1 MNYFEQE
8 LRRLFGNDANITD
21 KKFVGRAFFGKLTDN
36 LRVRVEFVTL
46 GTADHY
52 EAIKATII
60 NRNDGPVDALALR
73 LSDLVGKKMVSN
85 PNFKDGIAPYIW
97 KYGDK
102 IEWYVYKPTK
112 EDYDQISG
120 ALNDYFNVF
129 REPTQ
134 EMEQSGQ
141 NESGLT
147 IQCM

>member
-21 KKFVGRAFFGKLTDN
+21 KKFVGRAFFGKLTEN

-46 GTADHY
+46 GRADHY

-73 LSDLVGKKMVSN
+73 LSDLIGKKMVSN
-85 PNFKDGIAPYIW
+85 PNFRDGIAPYIW

-112 EDYDQISG
+112 ADYDQISG

-141 NESGLT
+141 SESGLT
-147 IQCM
+147 MQGM

>member
-21 KKFVGRAFFGKLTDN
+21 KRFVGRAFFGKLTDN

-52 EAIKATII
+52 EAIKATVI
-60 NRNDGPVDALALR
+60 NRNDGPVDALTLR
-73 LSDLVGKKMVSN
+73 FSDLLGKKMVSN
-85 PNFKDGIAPYIW
+85 PNFRDGIAPYIW

-112 EDYDQISG
+112 ADYDQISG

-134 EMEQSGQ
+134 EMEQSGH

-147 IQCM
+147 MQGM

>member
-21 KKFVGRAFFGKLTDN
+21 KKFVGRAFFGKLTDS

-60 NRNDGPVDALALR
+60 NRNDGPVDALAIR
-73 LSDLVGKKMVSN
+73 LSDLIGKKMVSN
-85 PNFKDGIAPYIW
+85 PNFRDGIAPYIW

-112 EDYDQISG
+112 ADYNQISG

-141 NESGLT
+141 SESGLT
-147 IQCM
+147 MQGM

>member
-21 KKFVGRAFFGKLTDN
+21 KRFVGRTFFGKLTDI
-36 LRVRVEFVTL
+36 LRVRVEFITL

-73 LSDLVGKKMVSN
+73 LSDLIGKKMVSN
-85 PNFKDGIAPYIW
+85 PNFRDGIAPYIW

-112 EDYDQISG
+112 ADYDQISG

-134 EMEQSGQ
+134 DMEQSGQ
-141 NESGLT
+141 SESGLT
-147 IQCM
+147 MQGI

>member
-73 LSDLVGKKMVSN
+73 LSDLIGKKMVSN
-85 PNFKDGIAPYIW
+85 PNFRDGITPYIW

-112 EDYDQISG
+112 ADYDQISG

-134 EMEQSGQ
+134 ELEQSGQ
-141 NESGLT
+141 SERGLT
-147 IQCM
+147 MQGM

>member
-21 KKFVGRAFFGKLTDN
+21 KKFVGRAFFGRLTDN
-36 LRVRVEFVTL
+36 LRVRVEFVAL

-60 NRNDGPVDALALR
+60 NRKDGPVDALAIR
-73 LSDLVGKKMVSN
+73 LSDLIGKKMVSN

-102 IEWYVYKPTK
+102 IEWYVYKPTNV
-112 EDYDQISG
+112 DYDKISES
-120 ALNDYFNVF
+120 LNDYFNVF
-129 REPTQ
+129 RESTQ

-141 NESGLT
+141 SERGMT
-147 IQCM
+147 MQGM

>member
-8 LRRLFGNDANITD
+8 LRRLFGNDAAISD
-21 KKFVGRAFFGKLTDN
+21 KRFVGRAFFGKLTDN

-46 GTADHY
+46 GRADHY

-60 NRNDGPVDALALR
+60 NRNDGPVDALAIR
-73 LSDLVGKKMVSN
+73 LSDLIGKKMVSN
-85 PNFKDGIAPYIW
+85 PNFRDGIAPYIW

-102 IEWYVYKPTK
+102 IEWYVYKPVK
-112 EDYDQISG
+112 ADYDQISES
-120 ALNDYFNVF
+120 LNDYFNVF

-147 IQCM
+147 IECM

>member
-46 GTADHY
+46 GTADKY
-52 EAIKATII
+52 EAIKATVI
-60 NRNDGPVDALALR
+60 NRNDGPVDALTLR
-73 LSDLVGKKMVSN
+73 FSDLLGKKMVSN
-85 PNFKDGIAPYIW
+85 QNFRDGIAPYIW

-102 IEWYVYKPTK
+102 IEWYVYNPTK
-112 EDYDQISG
+112 ADYDQISR

-134 EMEQSGQ
+134 EMEQSGH

-147 IQCM
+147 MQGM

>member
-21 KKFVGRAFFGKLTDN
+21 KRFVGRAFFGKLTDS

-46 GTADHY
+46 GRADHY

-60 NRNDGPVDALALR
+60 NRNDGPVDALAIR
-73 LSDLVGKKMVSN
+73 LSDLIGKKMVSN
-85 PNFKDGIAPYIW
+85 PNFRDGIAPYIW

-112 EDYDQISG
+112 ADYDQISG

-129 REPTQ
+129 RELTQ

-141 NESGLT
+141 SESGLT
-147 IQCM
+147 MQGM

>member
-8 LRRLFGNDANITD
+8 LRRLFGNDAAISD
-21 KKFVGRAFFGKLTDN
+21 KRFVGRAFFGKLTDN

-46 GTADHY
+46 GTADKY

-60 NRNDGPVDALALR
+60 NRNDGPVDALTLR
-73 LSDLVGKKMVSN
+73 FSDLPGKKMVSN
-85 PNFKDGIAPYIW
+85 PNFRDGIAPYIW

-112 EDYDQISG
+112 ADYDQISES
-120 ALNDYFNVF
+120 LNDYFNVF

-141 NESGLT
+141 SKSCLT
-147 IQCM
+147 MQGM